1 MTRETTRKFIVSPIQ
16 YIVGILLV
24 VFVGFQ
30 YQLSGDFSIYMAA
43 SEQLA
48 IGKDI
53 YSMYFNGDQKLP
65 YMASPA
71 LAYLFY
77 PLSTLPL
84 GVAAA
89 IWKTL
94 NILLIIRLWV
104 LFEKYFVAV
113 NWVEK
118 QHRNWVLLS
127 VLSLSFI
134 LYRNFHLSQFSV
146 VLLYLIFEGVHQI
159 RTGKYLLLGPLLL
172 GLGITI
178 KILPIV
184 GIPYL
189 LFRGFW
195 KEVLL
200 VFAFLG
206 LILFL
211 PSISVGIDKAFEL
224 NQNWILSI
232 SPSNDLNVFDVS
244 QQVVHGI
251 AALISTL
258 TIEGIGNN
266 FTLPIDRHIVNLN
279 PNLVIGII
287 LTVKA
292 ALLLS
297 VLYVL
302 KLKTFFKDIGFSI
315 QSFYEL
321 SYILLITPLVF
332 PQSRIY
338 TFLFLLPAMTYLA
351 FIFIQHKRNLPKWVI
366 VLYWFSILVLNL
378 ELILGNYRELYW
390 HFKTLTYATL
400 FILVLFVWLKPVRFQ
415 LSKG

>member
-48 IGKDI
+48 LGKDI
-53 YSMYFNGDQKLP
+53 YSMYFNGDQRLP

-113 NWVEK
+113 NWIEK
-118 QHRNWVLLS
+118 QNRNWVLLS

-184 GIPYL
+184 AIPYL

-206 LILFL
+206 LIYSCHPL
-211 PSISVGIDKAFEL
+211 
-224 NQNWILSI
+224 
-232 SPSNDLNVFDVS
+232 
-244 QQVVHGI
+244 
-251 AALISTL
+251 AL
-258 TIEGIGNN
+258 G
-266 FTLPIDRHIVNLN
+266 
-279 PNLVIGII
+279 
-287 LTVKA
+287 
-292 ALLLS
+292 
-297 VLYVL
+297 
-302 KLKTFFKDIGFSI
+302 
-315 QSFYEL
+315 
-321 SYILLITPLVF
+321 
-332 PQSRIY
+332 
-338 TFLFLLPAMTYLA
+338 
-351 FIFIQHKRNLPKWVI
+351 
-366 VLYWFSILVLNL
+366 
-378 ELILGNYRELYW
+378 
-390 HFKTLTYATL
+390 
-400 FILVLFVWLKPVRFQ
+400 
-415 LSKG
+415 